1 MVLKIPCEIYYLPPL
16 CWNKPTRNQNIN
28 AILIGPGGATS
39 RKHNMGILTRII
51 EPNLKSYVTG
61 FYHCKA
67 RAAFGMLQAV
77 CLKRG
82 HLGQVLAALSFRQQ
96 SLHDLGIFHRVIYR
110 GRAARQQRQGGGAL
124 LQCGGSSGLA

>member
-1 MVLKIPCEIYYLPPL
+1 MLNCESSPLNTLLPPPL
-16 CWNKPTRNQNIN
+16 TH
-28 AILIGPGGATS
+28 

-82 HLGQVLAALSFRQQ
+82 HLGQLLAALSFRQQ

>member
-1 MVLKIPCEIYYLPPL
+1 
-16 CWNKPTRNQNIN
+16 
-28 AILIGPGGATS
+28 
-39 RKHNMGILTRII
+39 MGILTRII

-82 HLGQVLAALSFRQQ
+82 YLGQLLAALSFRQQ

-124 LQCGGSSGLA
+124 LQYGGSSGLAWPQIRS